1 VCLYDSSGEELCPV
15 EYQVVYAVDKIYS
28 DNWNNYGALW
38 SGTFGFGKSSPAWQ
52 ILGDPDTKLYDVQL
66 TNFVDWTFADSSWV
80 QVNTA
85 NEINFGGYG
94 SYSYDTST
102 PNTTFTPYKSGS
114 YLFQFEQFGFG
125 KTTDSD

>member
-1 VCLYDSSGEELCPV
+1 
-15 EYQVVYAVDKIYS
+15 
-28 DNWNNYGALW
+28 
-38 SGTFGFGKSSPAWQ
+38 
-52 ILGDPDTKLYDVQL
+52 VQL

-80 QVNTA
+80 QVNTT

-94 SYSYDTST
+94 SYSYNTST

-114 YLFQFEQFGFG
+114 YLFELEQFGFG